1 MNDFINLRVMIVDNN
16 NFIVKKLYSILEV
29 FRVRKLTICDTL
41 EEAEKKYY
49 ISELE
54 VIFIDFMME
63 NRCGLGFLKNIRTS
77 NTEKKS
83 SDIPVILNTGITDI
97 NTITMARDSGVTEV
111 IGKPFSPDQVHQKLH
126 NALSNK
132 RDFISVDDYIGPN
145 RRRKQLNN
153 PEWDGDNERRRSATN
168 NQN

>member
-1 MNDFINLRVMIVDNN
+1 MNDFIDLRVMIVDNN
-16 NFIVKKLYSILEV
+16 NFITKTLYSILEV
-29 FRVRKLTICDTL
+29 FGVRKLTICDTL

-49 ISELE
+49 NSELD

-63 NRCGLGFLKNIRTS
+63 NRSGLGFLKNIRTS
-77 NTEKKS
+77 NTEKNP
-83 SDIPVILNTGITDI
+83 SDIPIILNTGVTDI
-97 NTITMARDSGVTEV
+97 DTITMARDSGVTEV

-132 RDFISVDDYIGPN
+132 RDFINVDDYIGPN

>member
-16 NFIVKKLYSILEV
+16 NFIVKTLYSILEA

-77 NTEKKS
+77 NTEK
-83 SDIPVILNTGITDI
+83 
-97 NTITMARDSGVTEV
+97 
-111 IGKPFSPDQVHQKLH
+111 
-126 NALSNK
+126 
-132 RDFISVDDYIGPN
+132 
-145 RRRKQLNN
+145 N
-153 PEWDGDNERRRSATN
+153 PLIFRLF
-168 NQN
+168 